1 MHKTQF
7 IKPIKLG
14 IKLLLGHLEHIQKG
28 YSFSFAKPNS
38 QTISYNH
45 KSKLTQ
51 SLKPNKAKVH
61 NLKLAI
67 QSIESVD
74 ILPGEIFSFWKIVGN
89 PSKKNGFIGS
99 RSIING
105 QVTNSIGGGL
115 CQLSGLLYYLSLK
128 SGLEILERHNHSMDI
143 YTDET
148 RFTPLGSDATV
159 VYGYKDLKIRNNLTA
174 PVKFSFQIEEETITV
189 ELNHIDILPKCE
201 VSFVQIDE
209 SVSEVS
215 IRTIV
220 NNVAVSESSYR
231 KLSCG

>member
-1 MHKTQF
+1 MLKTQF

-14 IKLLLGHLEHIQKG
+14 LKLLLGHLEHIQKG
-28 YSFSFAKPNS
+28 YSFSFAKPNA

-89 PSKKNGFIGS
+89 PSTKNGFIGS

-115 CQLSGLLYYLSLK
+115 CQLSGLVYYLSLK
-128 SGLEILERHNHSMDI
+128 SGLEIIERHNHSMDI
-143 YTDET
+143 YTEET

-174 PVKFSFQIEEETITV
+174 PVKFSFQLEEETITV
-189 ELNHIDILPKCE
+189 ELNYTDILPEHE
-201 VSFVQIDE
+201 VSFEQID
-209 SVSEVS
+209 SSLS
-215 IRTIV
+215 AIRIRTIV
-220 NNVAVSESSYR
+220 DNRAVAESSYR
-231 KLSCG
+231 KLS

>member
-1 MHKTQF
+1 MNKIQF

-14 IKLLLGHLEHIQKG
+14 LKLVLGHLDDIQKG

-38 QTISYNH
+38 GIISYSH

-74 ILPGEIFSFWKIVGN
+74 IMPGEIFSFWKIVGN
-89 PSKKNGFIGS
+89 PSKRNGFIGS

-115 CQLSGLLYYLSLK
+115 CQLSGLVYYLSLK

-143 YTDET
+143 YTEET

-159 VYGYKDLKIRNNLTA
+159 VYAYKDLKIRNNLNA
-174 PVKFSFQIEEETITV
+174 PIKFSFQLEEETITV
-189 ELNHIDILPKCE
+189 TLNHTDILLESE
-201 VSFVQIDE
+201 VSFEQIDE
-209 SVSEVS
+209 SLSGIT
-215 IRTIV
+215 IRTKV
-220 NNVAVSESSYR
+220 NNRAVAESSY
-231 KLSCG
+231 KKPS